1 MSDIVEFRHLEYLVA
16 IAARKNFSKAAEHVY
31 RSQPAVSH
39 QIRALEADIGFPLLV
54 RGGRGGVYPTP
65 AGELVL
71 EWARA
76 VLAERRNIFIMART
90 IHDGA
95 VPPLHLGFS
104 SFVNGFLLENFRTA
118 YAGMFPQCDIHLSS
132 GDTLHILQRLESG
145 ALDCAILPMPIDK
158 DLWKVR
164 EIAHSPLV
172 VCMRSD
178 DPLSTQA
185 QLDLRQVA
193 GRIRVF
199 RDPELHPAAHS
210 RLVEMFAER
219 GVPLHLASSAATPGD
234 MQLMVKQGCGL
245 ALIDQLCPL
254 DSGLTTRPLI
264 GLNWTA
270 DTAFVICKSSSHM
283 ALPFIEK
290 FLDERGLGRM
300 RLPPQSAGI
309 RRPQQLKLIL

>member
-16 IAARKNFSKAAEHVY
+16 IAARRNFSKAAQHVY

-54 RGGRGGVYPTP
+54 RNGRDGVYPTP
-65 AGELVL
+65 ADELVL
-71 EWARA
+71 EWART
-76 VLAERRNIFIMART
+76 VLAERRDIFIMART

-104 SFVNGFLLENFRTA
+104 SFVNGFLLENFRAA
-118 YAGMFPQCDIHLSS
+118 YTGMFPQCDIRLSS
-132 GDTLHILQRLESG
+132 GDTQHILQRLESG

-158 DLWKVR
+158 DYWKVR
-164 EIAHSPLV
+164 QIAHSQLV

-178 DPLSTQA
+178 DPLSTLA
-185 QLDLRQVA
+185 QLDIREVA
-193 GRIRVF
+193 PRLKVF

-210 RLVEMFAER
+210 RLLEMFAER
-219 GVPLHLASSAATPGD
+219 GLALNIASSAATPAD

-254 DSGLTTRPLI
+254 DSALITRPLV
-264 GLNWTA
+264 GLNWTTE
-270 DTAFVICKSSSHM
+270 TAFVTSKSSGHL

-290 FLDERGLGRM
+290 LLDENGLGRM
-300 RLPPQSAGI
+300 RKPSQSVGI
-309 RRPQQLKLIL
+309 RRPQQLKLTL